1 MEDINVEET
10 AGLYAKHTFPSYGLP
25 SKIISDRD
33 PCFPSHF
40 TQELCKILGIKQNI
54 SMAYHPQTDGQS
66 EQTNQWLEQ
75 YLQFWCVK
83 RQDDWHKW
91 LLITEYSHNMWPS
104 ETTKKSPFNLIMG
117 FTPQLEAVEKP
128 GSVPSVAERLEKLQS
143 IRDMVLQKIIKA
155 QKVMKIGNPGNR
167 KFRPYKE
174 GDQVWVEGTNIKT
187 IYPTAKL
194 APKRH

>member
-1 MEDINVEET
+1 M
-10 AGLYAKHTFPSYGLP
+10 LKFAKG
-25 SKIISDRD
+25 
-33 PCFPSHF
+33 
-40 TQELCKILGIKQNI
+40 LCKSLKIHQNI

-66 EQTNQWLEQ
+66 ERTNQWLEQ

-128 GSVPSVAERLEKLQS
+128 GSVLSVAKWLEELQS
-143 IRDMVLQKIIKA
+143 IRDMALTE
-155 QKVMKIGNPGNR
+155 
-167 KFRPYKE
+167 F
-174 GDQVWVEGTNIKT
+174 VW
-187 IYPTAKL
+187 
-194 APKRH
+194 